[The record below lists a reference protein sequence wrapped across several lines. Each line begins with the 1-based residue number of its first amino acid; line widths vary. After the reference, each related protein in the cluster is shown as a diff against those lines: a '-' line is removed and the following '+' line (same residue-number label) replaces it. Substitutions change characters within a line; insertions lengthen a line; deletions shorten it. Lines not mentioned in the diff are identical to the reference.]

1 MAAEKPLGIGVIGTG
16 GWATSFWEEARTC
29 PDVKAVAC
37 WNRTAARAEAFAE
50 RYGCEVAP
58 SIEALV
64 ERPDVEA
71 VAIFTSNNLH
81 REPAEI
87 AAAAGKHVFTEKPIA
102 NTVEDATAMVRACE
116 KAGVTL
122 MVGHSAR
129 YSGDSRA
136 LKSVLDAGRLGRV
149 VMVEGNISHSGG
161 TRLSDQQWR
170 WRREEAPGGPL
181 MQLAIHTF
189 DTMHYLF
196 GPTRRATALS
206 DSSLL
211 PSQIEDVFVS
221 LLEFESGLLGYVG
234 TNYVSPSVNYL
245 RVYGRS
251 GNAYAADGKLALT
264 LANEQDPW
272 SAISEEVAVPE
283 AKATAAE
290 MAEFARSI
298 RTGTLPETGGGE
310 GLRALGVVW
319 ACLISAEQKR
329 PVEVSEALGEAA
341 SLLD

>member
-16 GWATSFWEEARTC
+16 GWATSFWKEARTC
-29 PDVKAVAC
+29 PDVRLIACCDAVPERASDF
-37 WNRTAARAEAFAE
+37 AAK
-50 RYGCEVAP
+50 YGCEVAP

-64 ERPDVEA
+64 ERPDIEA
-71 VAIFTSNNLH
+71 AAIFTSNNFH

-87 AAAAGKHVFTEKPIA
+87 AAAAGRHVFTEKPIA
-102 NTVEDATAMVRACE
+102 NTVEEAAAMVRACE

-129 YSGDSRA
+129 YSGASRA
-136 LKSVLDAGRLGRV
+136 LKSTLDAGRLGRV
-149 VMVEGNISHSGG
+149 VMVEGNSSHSGG
-161 TRLSDQQWR
+161 TRLSGQQWR
-170 WRREEAPGGPL
+170 WHREEAPGGPL

-196 GPTRRATALS
+196 GPIRRATALS
-206 DSSLL
+206 DSTLL
-211 PSQIEDVFVS
+211 PSEIEDVFVS

-234 TNYVSPSVNYL
+234 TNYVSPSVNYV

-251 GNAYAADGKLALT
+251 GNAYAADGKLALS
-264 LANEQDPW
+264 LANEKDPW

-283 AKATAAE
+283 ANATAAE
-290 MAEFARSI
+290 MAEFARAI
-298 RTGTLPETGGGE
+298 RTGTPPETGGRE

-319 ACLISAEQKR
+319 ACLLSAEQKR